1 MGVHQGG
8 RCRSAAEEQ
17 GACRRRDAEQGRG
30 RDYAAVCHTHA
41 GLVEEGQDLPCVL
54 LVRVLRLGFLNDEIG
69 NLAAGSICRR
79 TVAHGAGVIVDRR
92 LFFLANVGHVLA
104 QHVEITDA
112 AYEILAYRSD
122 ACPCRAGDAADI
134 VLTSRSSG
142 PLLLLGYVIF
152 LIVDPHL
159 CVNKRFYLVGS
170 VAGLL
175 YDSLHIGGH
184 GRRDQYAVT
193 ILGGIGVY
201 VVLGQRLH
209 DLSVLV
215 AQLGKLVLVPGIA
228 LHFLRQIIVPLK
240 LRQTLLCRRGAFYV
254 CRCTAADEGAAR
266 VDHTRGRPAV
276 RSQLLLP
283 FNGGFLTLQVN
294 AHQTVILRLRRCCF
308 SRGRRF
314 LLRRV
319 VILPDLTRR
328 HRGVAAC
335 AERLDVDDGSAADFR
350 GRRQRG
356 RFILRGFRSGSG
368 TGGSSFTEI
377 CGLAGCEFHVLRD
390 ADVHAGLGLIRLRG
404 FRFLK
409 FSLAKCESVCHL
421 FSLHHFHFTPVCD
434 SAFRFTVANSE
445 SLRFALLM
453 AFFTASMLL

>member
-1 MGVHQGG
+1 M
-8 RCRSAAEEQ
+8 
-17 GACRRRDAEQGRG
+17 
-30 RDYAAVCHTHA
+30 
-41 GLVEEGQDLPCVL
+41 
-54 LVRVLRLGFLNDEIG
+54 
-69 NLAAGSICRR
+69 
-79 TVAHGAGVIVDRR
+79 
-92 LFFLANVGHVLA
+92 
-104 QHVEITDA
+104 
-112 AYEILAYRSD
+112 
-122 ACPCRAGDAADI
+122 
-134 VLTSRSSG
+134 
-142 PLLLLGYVIF
+142 
-152 LIVDPHL
+152 
-159 CVNKRFYLVGS
+159 
-170 VAGLL
+170 
-175 YDSLHIGGH
+175 
-184 GRRDQYAVT
+184 
-193 ILGGIGVY
+193 Y

-240 LRQTLLCRRGAFYV
+240 LRQSLLRRRGTFYV

-266 VDHTRGRPAV
+266 VDHTRRCPAV
-276 RSQLLLP
+276 RRQLLLP
-283 FNGGFLTLQVN
+283 FNGGFLALQVN
-294 AHQTVILRLRRCCF
+294 AHQAVILRLRRCF

-319 VILPDLTRR
+319 IILPDLTRR
-328 HRGVAAC
+328 HCGVAAC